1 MKSKDKKNVKKKK
14 VKKADYLTGLGK
26 IQEGRKII
34 YNSILPVV
42 KKLHDTDKLVGVLG
56 RYRDVSEVTFMTYR
70 DLAARATGSIGEI
83 INVGNMI
90 YWDKYVYIT
99 GDEFTTMYKMSMGTP
114 RNTTSRLVLRA
125 ENLEAVVYYYTF
137 TYPDAEEFNDLENL
151 VYVSPLSP
159 EKMRKLTQVFYT
171 DHSMF
176 DAEEDMHTYY
186 EMTSSFIRDIFMN
199 SDGFILT
206 MYGDMA
212 SIVPEEIVIP
222 SYDYIRREK

>member
-14 VKKADYLTGLGK
+14 AENYLTGLGK
-26 IQEGRKII
+26 IQDARKII
-34 YNSILPVV
+34 YNSISPVA

-56 RYRDVSEVTFMTYR
+56 RYKDTSELTFMTYR
-70 DLAARATGSIGEI
+70 DLTARATGSIADI
-83 INVGNMI
+83 INVGNMV
-90 YWDKYVYIT
+90 YRDKYVYIT
-99 GDEFTTMYKMSMGTP
+99 GDEFTTMHKLGMGTP
-114 RNTTSRLVLRA
+114 RNTIGLLLLRA
-125 ENLEAVVYYYTF
+125 ENLDAVVYYYTF

-159 EKMRKLTQVFYT
+159 EKMRKLTQAFYT

-176 DAEEDMHTYY
+176 GAEEDMHTYY
-186 EMTSSFIRDIFMN
+186 EMTSKFIRDIFIN

-206 MYGDMA
+206 MYGDMT
-212 SIVPEEIVIP
+212 SIIPEEIIIP